1 MACFLQRRGDWNLH
15 LQVRLKKE
23 ERKDKAFSPPSSL
36 KLKTFSKERRPKAIK
51 RAKRHSSGEESSSL
65 SRGGRL
71 LVSSI
76 SCSAL
81 CVISLLQRGREK
93 YKRIRENSN
102 AHIKWEPERRIETRS
117 RNFFKSQSLGT
128 QDSFN
133 TTKKW
138 QGS

>member
-36 KLKTFSKERRPKAIK
+36 KLKTFSKQSRPEAIK
-51 RAKRHSSGEESSSL
+51 RAKSNPAEKNLLRYL
-65 SRGGRL
+65 GGRF

-76 SCSAL
+76 SCSAQF
-81 CVISLLQRGREK
+81 VISLLQRGREK
-93 YKRIRENSN
+93 YKRTRENSN

-117 RNFFKSQSLGT
+117 RNCQKPKLR
-128 QDSFN
+128 N
-133 TTKKW
+133 TRFI
-138 QGS
+138 QCS